1 MPFRIALSGLDAAS
15 TDLKVTGNNIA
26 NSATA
31 GFKQSRA
38 EFADLYASSLSD
50 VSTNSS
56 GRGVRVSRVA
66 QNFSQGNIDFTGS
79 NLDLS
84 ISGEGFFILGA
95 ADGTSNYEYSRSGA
109 FSVDRDSYVVNHAGQ
124 RVQFF
129 PTQLDANGDVVLNA
143 AGNPTFQGAID
154 AIQLPTQ
161 AGSPSAT
168 VDVVSSVNLDSN
180 SPALGPPPLAG
191 ATYDPTV
198 FPAPLVAGVPTYP
211 ITEFAPNPA
220 ADEYT
225 HTTSTTIYDSLGN
238 SHIGTFYYVKT
249 DTAGE
254 WHVYLQTTD
263 NDGND
268 VFVGADQDKDGT
280 ADSYFTT
287 LQFDGAG
294 ALTQAGTAAGTT
306 AAYPGFDLNPSTAA
320 TGDADAMSMSID
332 FGASTQFGSS
342 FAINNLTQDGYTSG
356 LLTGLEIDKSGIAFA
371 RFSNGQSLALG
382 MVALGR
388 FNNMQG
394 LQQVGDTNWAES
406 FSSGGVQIGQPGTS
420 SLGLVQSGALESS
433 NVDVAEQLVNL
444 ISAQRNFQ
452 ANAQVISATDTITQT
467 VINMIR

>member
-15 TDLKVTGNNIA
+15 TDLQVTGNNIA

-31 GFKQSRA
+31 GFKESRA
-38 EFADLYASSLSD
+38 EFADLYASSLND

-66 QNFSQGNIDFTGS
+66 QQFGQGNIDFTGS

-84 ISGEGFFILGA
+84 ISGEGLFILGA
-95 ADGTSNYEYSRSGA
+95 ADGSASYEYTRSGA

-124 RVQFF
+124 QLQFF
-129 PTQLDANGDVVLNA
+129 PTQLDVNGNVVEDTN
-143 AGNPTFQGAID
+143 GNPVFQGAISP
-154 AIQLPTQ
+154 IQLPTQ
-161 AGSPSAT
+161 AGAPSAT
-168 VDVVSSVNLDSN
+168 VDIVNSVNLDSN
-180 SPALGPPPLAG
+180 ETQPAAYTAQSAVPPA
-191 ATYDPTV
+191 A
-198 FPAPLVAGVPTYP
+198 LVA
-211 ITEFAPNPA
+211 TEFSPNPSP
-220 ADEYT
+220 DEYT

-238 SHIGTFYYVKT
+238 SKVATFYYVKT
-249 DTAGE
+249 SVPGQ
-254 WHVYLQTTD
+254 WNVYLQTT
-263 NDGND
+263 NNEGTD
-268 VFVGADQDKDGT
+268 VFIPADQSRDGT
-280 ADSYFTT
+280 VDSYYTT
-287 LQFDGAG
+287 LQFDGTG
-294 ALTQAGTAAGTT
+294 TLVSAGTSGPPYVTDAS
-306 AAYPGFDLNPSTAA
+306 YPGFDLHPSTAL
-320 TGDADAMSMSID
+320 TGDAAVMNLDID
-332 FGASTQFGSS
+332 FGATTQYGTR

-356 LLTGLEIDKSGIAFA
+356 LLTGLDIDKSGVAFA

-388 FNNMQG
+388 FNNLQG

-406 FSSGGVQIGQPGTS
+406 FASGGVQIGQPGTS

>member
-26 NSATA
+26 NSATS

-38 EFADLYASSLSD
+38 EFADLYASSLND

-95 ADGTSNYEYSRSGA
+95 ADGSASYEYSRSGA
-109 FSVDRDSYVVNHAGQ
+109 FGVDRDSYVVNHAGQ

-129 PTQLDANGDVVLNA
+129 PTQLDANGNVVENTS
-143 AGNPTFQGAID
+143 GNPMFQGAISS
-154 AIQLPTQ
+154 IQLPTQ
-161 AGSPSAT
+161 AGAPSAT
-168 VDVVSSVNLDSN
+168 TGVVSSVNLDSN
-180 SPALGPPPLAG
+180 SPALGPPPLVG
-191 ATYDPTV
+191 ATYTPTV
-198 FPAPLVAGVPTYP
+198 FPAPAYPTFP
-211 ITEFAPNPA
+211 NTAFAPNPA

-238 SHIGTFYYVKT
+238 SHVGTFYYVKT
-249 DTAGE
+249 DVAGE
-254 WHVYLQTTD
+254 WNVYLQTTD
-263 NDGND
+263 NEGND
-268 VFVGADQDKDGT
+268 VFIAPDQSGGT
-280 ADSYFTT
+280 TPDSYYTT
-287 LQFDGAG
+287 LQFNGSG
-294 ALTQAGTAAGTT
+294 TLVTAGTAGTT
-306 AAYPGFDLNPSTAA
+306 ATYPGFDLQPTTAL
-320 TGDADAMSMSID
+320 TGDADDLSMVID
-332 FGASTQFGSS
+332 FGASTQYGTS

-356 LLTGLEIDKSGIAFA
+356 LLTGLEIDKSGVAFA

-394 LQQVGDTNWAES
+394 LQQVGDTSWAES
-406 FSSGGVQIGQPGTS
+406 FASGGVQIGQPGTS